1 MEFGK
6 RVRNVFEGFEPGVP
20 ARGYEFSYKQARP
33 DEMIFPNP
41 NSQINNPALVNY
53 GLSQPMQQQALQPAA
68 QLQPGSVQQ
77 GMQLQGMQQQ
87 GMQQQGMQPQGMQVT
102 APSMQLQGMMFQRVP
117 VQGAQLPGMQP
128 QGMLQ
133 QGMQQQSMLQQGM
146 QQQGMQPQGMQ
157 QQVVQQQGVQL
168 ANANPSNLLGSAIGP
183 MGAGDASFMG
193 ATGPGGMGQAQVGLG
208 PQAVYLHGNMPPQ
221 QQLQP
226 QQQLNVMGSVAPG
239 MGMDH
244 QPQPVQGMST
254 FGQQQPATAFEYQQQ
269 ARPSEQPVMGD
280 LQQVLRQQQQQQRQV
295 MSQQAPQF
303 EGMFTQQQAAM
314 EQRATNTGA
323 VQGHMNGADQRG
335 NMGFAP
341 SLKQPPPPPPRKQL
355 QLPQQK
361 SQPQQKQQSQPLR
374 QQKQVQSQQKV
385 PQQQQPASQ
394 QKQQKSSAA
403 SGSSVPQQLPG
414 DATSSLYLDNLPPD
428 VTHRELTHIFR
439 PYAGFVTLRLV
450 VKDNPNRP
458 NEKTAKAFIDFNDI
472 QTATA
477 AMSALNGYRLDMD
490 GDTSHV
496 LRPVYARPLKDPAT
510 VNRGIGSTTVLDPPH
525 PGSKASSGP
534 RIDSNNGDTQKR
546 AGAEPGRS
554 TGPEATGSGLQRGK
568 PGSAAAN
575 TYIDGGF
582 ADGPK
587 SNGGSK
593 PSESGAMSLS
603 GNERGRG
610 TGPSQGGRGPMREAV
625 RPGPGGLMRM
635 RGPFPEFRSG
645 MEIGRGPDFG
655 PGSGFPLGPGPIPG
669 PVFGGRGMGGMPLGV
684 GGFGMMESRVPM
696 PGQGFLGGRGRMPGG
711 GIGHGR

>member
-20 ARGYEFSYKQARP
+20 TRGYEFSFKQARP
-33 DEMIFPNP
+33 DEMVFPNP
-41 NSQINNPALVNY
+41 NSQINNPAHMNY

-68 QLQPGSVQQ
+68 PLQPGSVQQ
-77 GMQLQGMQQQ
+77 GMQLQGMQLQ
-87 GMQQQGMQPQGMQVT
+87 GMQQQGIQPQGMQVT
-102 APSMQLQGMMFQRVP
+102 APSMQLQGMMFQRLP

-146 QQQGMQPQGMQ
+146 QPQGMQPQGMQ

-168 ANANPSNLLGSAIGP
+168 VNANPSNLLGSAIGP

-208 PQAVYLHGNMPPQ
+208 PKAVYFQGSMPPQ

-226 QQQLNVMGSVAPG
+226 QQQLNAVGPLASG
-239 MGMDH
+239 MGMGH

-254 FGQQQPATAFEYQQQ
+254 FGQQQPATAFDYQQQ
-269 ARPSEQPVMGD
+269 ARPSEQPAMSD
-280 LQQVLRQQQQQQRQV
+280 LQQVLRQQQQQQQQV

-303 EGMFTQQQAAM
+303 EGVFNQQQQKQQ
-314 EQRATNTGA
+314 QRAANTVA
-323 VQGHMNGADQRG
+323 VQGQMNGADQQG
-335 NMGFAP
+335 YMGSAP
-341 SLKQPPPPPPRKQL
+341 SLKQPPPPPPRKQP
-355 QLPQQK
+355 QLTQPK
-361 SQPQQKQQSQPLR
+361 SQQQQKQQSQPPR
-374 QQKQVQSQQKV
+374 QQRQVQSQQKLQ
-385 PQQQQPASQ
+385 QQQQPASL
-394 QKQQKSSAA
+394 QKQQKPPASS
-403 SGSSVPQQLPG
+403 GGSVPQQLPG
-414 DATSSLYLDNLPPD
+414 DATNSLYLDKLPPD

-450 VKDNPNRP
+450 VKDNPNRS
-458 NEKTAKAFIDFNDI
+458 NEKTAKAFIDFTDI

-477 AMSALNGYRLDMD
+477 AMSALNGYRLDME
-490 GDTSHV
+490 GDTSYV
-496 LRPVYARPLKDPAT
+496 FRPVYARPLKDPAT

-525 PGSKASSGP
+525 PGAKVSTGP
-534 RIDSNNGDTQKR
+534 RVDSNSGDTQKR
-546 AGAEPGRS
+546 AGAEPGQS
-554 TGPEATGSGLQRGK
+554 TGPEATGSGSQRGK
-568 PGSAAAN
+568 PGNAATN

-603 GNERGRG
+603 GNARGRG

-635 RGPFPEFRSG
+635 R
-645 MEIGRGPDFG
+645 
-655 PGSGFPLGPGPIPG
+655 
-669 PVFGGRGMGGMPLGV
+669 
-684 GGFGMMESRVPM
+684 
-696 PGQGFLGGRGRMPGG
+696 
-711 GIGHGR
+711 